1 MISQKT
7 KLLPFFKHPSG
18 KGVNPGSQEE
28 YWKNKINHALF
39 LTFRAPNKGV
49 TFIYRCFDS
58 QAWLMEGRRVGV
70 FKEKNF
76 IVLND
81 LLGHFKQF

>member
-1 MISQKT
+1 MEFSNT
-7 KLLPFFKHPSG
+7 GLDPDP
-18 KGVNPGSQEE
+18 
-28 YWKNKINHALF
+28 
-39 LTFRAPNKGV
+39 
-49 TFIYRCFDS
+49 CFDS